1 MLRPA
6 IARQAACVEHR
17 AGSDQVT
24 SRPLAVLY
32 ERPLP
37 GRLLLNFFRTVMGFA
52 LAAILGLSFM
62 AVQFLLP
69 PLLLTFSG
77 RMSFGRRLAWCV
89 PAWVLLGVLVSIAH
103 RRDAP
108 TALISASLWLL
119 YLARLI
125 SDHRARAHAVK
136 SLRLTV
142 QIALIGVFI
151 AAEAVIAVVGW
162 WESRPTPML
171 PSDIEW
177 PLGGK
182 DSGHV
187 RLHLPAG
194 YGFGQYE
201 PSAPQT
207 VRGNVIWPS
216 LAPIDVRD
224 PAFDGFADAVIRIA
238 VSARA
243 VSIADATQPLSA
255 DVACRFET
263 DATRPGVD
271 CRGHSG
277 QSDSGE
283 WHEQPAPGQHD
294 LSLRVHPP
302 TYLPGSPDLYDV
314 WYVASAER
322 TPGIIIQCPKETGMS
337 EHGPCI
343 HVFALDA
350 LNATVELRY
359 NRLHFADWQQI
370 QARVTEKLMSMRR

>member
-1 MLRPA
+1 
-6 IARQAACVEHR
+6 
-17 AGSDQVT
+17 
-24 SRPLAVLY
+24 
-32 ERPLP
+32 
-37 GRLLLNFFRTVMGFA
+37 MGFA

-77 RMSFGRRLAWCV
+77 RMSVGRRLAWCV
-89 PAWVLLGVLVSIAH
+89 PAWILLGVLVLIAH

-108 TALISASLWLL
+108 AALISAFLWLL

-125 SDHRARAHAVK
+125 STHRVREHAVK
-136 SLRLTV
+136 SSRLTV
-142 QIALIGVFI
+142 PIVLIGVFI
-151 AAEAVIAVVGW
+151 AAEVVIAVVGW
-162 WESRPTPML
+162 WESRPIRML

-177 PLGGK
+177 PLGRK
-182 DSGHV
+182 DGGHI

-194 YGFGQYE
+194 YSFGQYE
-201 PSAPQT
+201 PSAPQA

-224 PAFDGFADAVIRIA
+224 PAFDGFADTVIRIA

-243 VSIADATQPLSA
+243 VSINDATQPLSA

-271 CRGHSG
+271 CSGHSG
-277 QSDSGE
+277 QSSSGE
-283 WHEQPAPGQHD
+283 WNEPAVPGQHD

-302 TYLPGSPDLYDV
+302 TYLPGSHDFYDV
-314 WYVASAER
+314 WYVASAESR
-322 TPGIIIQCPKETGMS
+322 PRIIIQCPKETGVS
-337 EHGPCI
+337 EHGQCI

-370 QARVTEKLMSMRR
+370 QARVTERLISMRG